1 LRVSILRHFRLYL
14 PLILL
19 LLILGFP
26 PASSAA
32 LPSLTGS
39 TASKPVDRA
48 QLNLSLDQVI
58 QTRRMTKTAFSPS
71 SATPPKAWKD
81 AWTAP
86 KAP

>member
-1 LRVSILRHFRLYL
+1 MRVSILRHFRLSL

-19 LLILGFP
+19 LLILCFP

-58 QTRRMTKTAFSPS
+58 QTLENDKQRADLLGQLKQLRHQARRGE
-71 SATPPKAWKD
+71 
-81 AWTAP
+81 
-86 KAP
+86 